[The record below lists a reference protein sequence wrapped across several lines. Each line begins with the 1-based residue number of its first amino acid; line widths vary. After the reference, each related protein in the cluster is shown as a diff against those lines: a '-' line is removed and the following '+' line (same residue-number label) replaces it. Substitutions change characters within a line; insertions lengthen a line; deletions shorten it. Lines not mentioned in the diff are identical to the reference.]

1 MCDEELLSTAGRHVF
16 GGRSKTPKPKT
27 AHERPLVPRVFVLTP
42 YSYFRLL
49 FSLPLDRVD
58 SAGVLGEPKSMEKS

>member
-1 MCDEELLSTAGRHVF
+1 M
-16 GGRSKTPKPKT
+16 PKPET

>member
-1 MCDEELLSTAGRHVF
+1 MKGLWYPGYLSL
-16 GGRSKTPKPKT
+16 
-27 AHERPLVPRVFVLTP
+27 RPTLI